1 MYSAMRNVILKSF
14 ENFITQPLG
23 ILRNKIIQ
31 IANLKSDFV
40 SSKSVNVELFED
52 TIQVNVVNNESVY
65 NLLSAVVYKKRL
77 NELRTPNYEDKT
89 SEFFN
94 QLSKS

>member
-1 MYSAMRNVILKSF
+1 MRNVILKSF
-14 ENFITQPLG
+14 EDFISQPLG

-40 SSKSVNVELFED
+40 STKSVNVELMDD
-52 TIQVNVVNNESVY
+52 TVQVNVVNNDNVY

-77 NELRTPNYEDKT
+77 NELRTPSYENKESDLFAK
-89 SEFFN
+89 
-94 QLSKS
+94 LSKS

>member
-1 MYSAMRNVILKSF
+1 MRNVILKSF
-14 ENFITQPLG
+14 EDFISQPLG

-40 SSKSVNVELFED
+40 STKSVNVELMDD
-52 TIQVNVVNNESVY
+52 TVQVNVVNNDNVY

-77 NELRTPNYEDKT
+77 NELRTPSHENKESDLFTK
-89 SEFFN
+89 
-94 QLSKS
+94 LSKS

>member
-1 MYSAMRNVILKSF
+1 MRNVILKSF
-14 ENFITQPLG
+14 EDFISQPLG

-40 SSKSVNVELFED
+40 STKSVNVEIMDD
-52 TIQVNVVNNESVY
+52 TIQVNVVNNDNVY

-77 NELRTPNYEDKT
+77 NELRRPGYENKT
-89 SEFFN
+89 SDLFAK
-94 QLSKS
+94 LSKS

>member
-1 MYSAMRNVILKSF
+1 MRNVILKSF
-14 ENFITQPLG
+14 EDFISQPLG

-40 SSKSVNVELFED
+40 STKSVNVELMD
-52 TIQVNVVNNESVY
+52 NTVQVNVVNNDNVY

-77 NELRTPNYEDKT
+77 NELRTPSYENKESDLFTK
-89 SEFFN
+89 
-94 QLSKS
+94 LSKS

>member
-1 MYSAMRNVILKSF
+1 MRNVILKSF
-14 ENFITQPLG
+14 EDFISQPLG

-40 SSKSVNVELFED
+40 STKSVNVELMDD
-52 TIQVNVVNNESVY
+52 TVQVNVVNNDNVY

-77 NELRTPNYEDKT
+77 NELRTPNYENKESDLFTK
-89 SEFFN
+89 
-94 QLSKS
+94 LSKS

>member
-1 MYSAMRNVILKSF
+1 MRNVILKSF
-14 ENFITQPLG
+14 EDFISQPLG

-40 SSKSVNVELFED
+40 STKSVNVELRDD
-52 TIQVNVVNNESVY
+52 TVQVNVVNNDNVY

-77 NELRTPNYEDKT
+77 NELRTPSYENKESDLFTK
-89 SEFFN
+89 
-94 QLSKS
+94 LSKS

>member
-1 MYSAMRNVILKSF
+1 MRNVILKSF
-14 ENFITQPLG
+14 EDFISQPLG

-40 SSKSVNVELFED
+40 STKSVNVELMDD
-52 TIQVNVVNNESVY
+52 TVQVNVVNNDNVY

-77 NELRTPNYEDKT
+77 NELRTPNYENKESDLFAK
-89 SEFFN
+89 
-94 QLSKS
+94 LSKS

>member
-1 MYSAMRNVILKSF
+1 MRNVILKSF
-14 ENFITQPLG
+14 EDFISQPLG

-40 SSKSVNVELFED
+40 STKSVNVELMDD
-52 TIQVNVVNNESVY
+52 TVQVNVVNNDNVY

-77 NELRTPNYEDKT
+77 NKLRTPNYENKESDLFTK
-89 SEFFN
+89 
-94 QLSKS
+94 LSKS

>member
-1 MYSAMRNVILKSF
+1 MRNLILESF
-14 ENFITQPLG
+14 DNFIAQPLG

-40 SSKSVNVELFED
+40 STKSVNVELFED
-52 TIQVNVVNNESVY
+52 TVQVNVVNNEKVY

-77 NELRTPNYEDKT
+77 NELRSAKYENKT
-89 SEFFN
+89 SNFFGE
-94 QLSKS
+94 LTKS

>member
-1 MYSAMRNVILKSF
+1 MRNVILKSF
-14 ENFITQPLG
+14 ENFIAQPLG
-23 ILRNKIIQ
+23 ILRSKIIR

-40 SSKSVNVELFED
+40 SSKSVNIELLD
-52 TIQVNVVNNESVY
+52 DSIQVNVVNNESVY

-89 SEFFN
+89 SELFT